1 MDQKKNM
8 GSTPKQR
15 LLWFDCTSGVQES
28 GLRVQ
33 CASVFE
39 VVHTS
44 CLERAS
50 DDIER
55 LGPTV
60 LSFDFDHPDQSSL
73 HVMQSV
79 KKAHPKLPILMLT
92 LDHSE
97 SLAIWAFRARV
108 WNYLVKPISSEEF
121 AENLDALAKIGNRAS
136 PPRVAQMLVAAIP
149 DDLPVHPIDSRI
161 AQLQPALH
169 YIKQHYH
176 EKISAIAAAEPCGL
190 TRFEFSR
197 KFRAAFGMTFRDYL
211 LRVRITEARRL
222 LTEGGSSVTK
232 VAYSVGF
239 NDGSH
244 FAHLFKRYTN
254 VLPSEYRANDPPAHR
269 ESTESGDV
277 HGPVPRRRASDLR
290 TGDRHRTR
298 GMAVSSNPTDRQRL
312 PPHNGRSPSAGS

>member
-1 MDQKKNM
+1 VR
-8 GSTPKQR
+8 STPKPR
-15 LLWFDCTSGVQES
+15 LLWFDCTSGVHETE
-28 GLRVQ
+28 LRIQ

-39 VVHTS
+39 VTHTS
-44 CLERAS
+44 RLERAS

-55 LGPTV
+55 LGPAV

-73 HVMQSV
+73 HVMQSI
-79 KKAHPKLPILMLT
+79 KRAHPKLPILMLT

-149 DDLPVHPIDSRI
+149 DDLPIQPIDSRI

-176 EKISAIAAAEPCGL
+176 EKVSAIAVAEPCGL

-222 LTEGGSSVTK
+222 LTEGGSSVTD

-254 VLPSEYRANDPPAHR
+254 VLPSEYRASDPPVHR
-269 ESTESGDV
+269 EFTGSGDV

-290 TGDRHRTR
+290 TGDRRRTP
-298 GMAVSSNPTDRQRL
+298 GHDREQRSDR
-312 PPHNGRSPSAGS
+312 PAAPAT